1 MARVADMPPACRPV
15 AMRCKQVVGAQS
27 GVQKVSPSEH
37 LVVSSGHE
45 TADELGGF
53 SRFGKLCF
61 PRDART
67 HRARMQSPTPWTTG
81 GTRGGAL
88 DATLEVKTQAVILT
102 WKQIADGVSKM
113 AAYKFAAEATG
124 NHVSTVRRW
133 VQSEEKEGVDALTSR
148 FEQPA
153 RSPDL
158 NVLDLYVWR
167 VLEAGVHRRMPNTLE
182 ELWQALQAAWKEDL
196 TEDKIECAYRLLT
209 PVMALIADNNGGN
222 AFKLP
227 HTGIRKEMRAD
238 GWDI

>member
-1 MARVADMPPACRPV
+1 MPPACRPV
-15 AMRCKQVVGAQS
+15 AMRCDQVVGAQP

-53 SRFGKLCF
+53 SRFGQLCF
-61 PRDART
+61 PRDARA
-67 HRARMQSPTPWTTG
+67 HRARMQSPTPWTTD

-133 VQSEEKEGVDALTSR
+133 VQSEEKEGVDALTSKR
-148 FEQPA
+148 ENCGNTSKF
-153 RSPDL
+153 SPGKKAK
-158 NVLDLYVWR
+158 LDEF
-167 VLEAGVHRRMPNTLE
+167 LESAKRQPNTLE

-227 HTGIRKEMRAD
+227 HTRIRKEMRAD